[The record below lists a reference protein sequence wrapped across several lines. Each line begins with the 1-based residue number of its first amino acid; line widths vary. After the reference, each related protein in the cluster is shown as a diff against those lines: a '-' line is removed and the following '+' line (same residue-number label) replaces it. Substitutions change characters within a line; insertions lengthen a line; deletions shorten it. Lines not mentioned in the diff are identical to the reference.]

1 MVKYSVKNNGKVE
14 EVKTPTVKNTLT
26 PTFNHSKVISIPK
39 LKQENLDFFESG
51 CITLSIYGIQED
63 TMPHPK
69 LLKLNT
75 RVSLTSSKS

>member
-1 MVKYSVKNNGKVE
+1 MVKYSVKHNGKVE
-14 EVKTPTVKNTLT
+14 EVKTTTVKNTLT

-63 TMPHPK
+63 TMPDPK